1 MKLIIVRHAEP
12 DYSIDSLTEK
22 GFKEAEFLAQRLKKI
37 KIDDVY
43 VSRLGRAQ
51 DTARPYL
58 KATGKTA
65 EVCDWLVEFEG
76 YILDPETNQRRIP
89 WDFMPSYWT
98 KNDGLFDKKL
108 WLAQDVLKTGDVEK
122 KYSWVIENLDNTLK
136 KYGYERSGNM
146 YNVTRVCDDTVVFFC
161 HFGVECVL
169 LSHILNISPIVLWQ
183 GFIALPSSVTTLIS
197 EERENG
203 KAYFRC
209 NGFGDIS
216 HLYAN
221 DEDPSFAGRFCELFS
236 NEDERH

>member
-58 KATGKTA
+58 KAAGKTA

-122 KYSWVIENLDNTLK
+122 KYSWVIENLDKTLK
-136 KYGYERSGNM
+136 KFGYERSGNM